1 MLLAEQ
7 GDSKSAEAELAT
19 AVRLDPGNPRILV
32 RQGELYENAGQWSLA
47 ERTYRALQRERPNYW
62 LGYNNCGNVL
72 LLTGRYTE
80 ARDLFQIASAASPG
94 SVLAL
99 TNRGEVNFRLGKV
112 RDAEEIYR
120 RSLAIK
126 GTDFT
131 LKLLGD
137 LLRVKGDYSNALVC
151 ARGAV
156 AQIPSND
163 VNWLS
168 LADCYEAMGGHQ
180 REAKEA
186 FERAMT
192 EVSRLISDNGRL
204 ISDNPLNRAPLLRLA
219 LYKMKTGS
227 KAEAQALV
235 RKPELNRQLDL
246 DSELLRVRV
255 LELSGRRIEA
265 LQKIAACLR
274 RGPVRFQLE
283 AMKDLADL
291 RRDPGYSRLFGH
303 TN

>member
-1 MLLAEQ
+1 
-7 GDSKSAEAELAT
+7 
-19 AVRLDPGNPRILV
+19 
-32 RQGELYENAGQWSLA
+32 
-47 ERTYRALQRERPNYW
+47 
-62 LGYNNCGNVL
+62 VL

-80 ARDLFQIASAASPG
+80 ARDLFQIASAAAPG

-99 TNRGEVNFRLGKV
+99 TNLGEVNFRLGKV
-112 RDAEEIYR
+112 RNAEEIYR
-120 RSLAIK
+120 RSLSIK
-126 GTDFT
+126 GTDLT

-151 ARGAV
+151 EKSAV
-156 AQIPSND
+156 AQIPSSD

-168 LADCYEAMGGHQ
+168 LADCYEAMGGRQ

-186 FERAMT
+186 FQRALI
-192 EVSRLISDNGRL
+192 EVSRVIADNDRL

-219 LYKMKTGS
+219 LYRMKTGG
-227 KAEAQALV
+227 KTEAQALF
-235 RKPELNRQLDL
+235 RKPVLGGQLDL
-246 DSELLRVRV
+246 DSELLRIRV

-265 LQKIAACLR
+265 LQTIAACLR

-291 RRDPGYSRLFGH
+291 RRDPRYGGLFGR